1 MQQRGVNKQTTS
13 TEERLVQEAE
23 QVKAAAETLPPGAAR
38 DLLLKKARQA
48 RTAANIDKWADS
60 PGLRP
65 PK

>member
-1 MQQRGVNKQTTS
+1 MQRRRFEQATS

-23 QVKAAAETLPPGAAR
+23 HAKAEAETLPPGAER
-38 DLLLKKARQA
+38 DLLLKKARQTK
-48 RTAANIDKWADS
+48 TAAHIDKWVDS